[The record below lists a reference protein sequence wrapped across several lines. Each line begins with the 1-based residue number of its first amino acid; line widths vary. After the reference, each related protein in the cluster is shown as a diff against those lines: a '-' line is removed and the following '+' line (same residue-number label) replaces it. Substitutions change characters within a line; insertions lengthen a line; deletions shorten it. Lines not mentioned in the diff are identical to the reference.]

1 VLLLLPSITTR
12 GHQSNA
18 DSETETHKEEES
30 VWWAKR
36 GREIQGDTKNFHNVL
51 HFYSPTS

>member
-1 VLLLLPSITTR
+1 LLLLPSITTR

-30 VWWAKR
+30 VWWAKE
-36 GREIQGDTKNFHNVL
+36 GGDIG
-51 HFYSPTS
+51 